1 MDQANRVAVVHNGT
15 ITNYNDIK
23 NELLAE
29 GVKFSSQTDTEV
41 IAQLI
46 GHLMGEGADCLTATR
61 MALSRLEG
69 TWGLCV
75 MARDE
80 PGKVIVAR
88 NGSPLC
94 IGYYVK

>member
-1 MDQANRVAVVHNGT
+1 MDMNQRVALVHNGT
-15 ITNYNDIK
+15 ITNYNEIK
-23 NELLAE
+23 QELITE

-46 GHLMGEGADCLTATR
+46 GHIMGEGADLLTATR
-61 MALSRLEG
+61 LALGRLEG

-80 PGKVIVAR
+80 PGKVVVAR

-94 IGYYVK
+94 IG

>member
-1 MDQANRVAVVHNGT
+1 MNGRVTLVHNGT
-15 ITNYNDIK
+15 FTNYMEIK
-23 NELLAE
+23 QELINE

-41 IAQLI
+41 AAQLI
-46 GHLMGEGADCLTATR
+46 GHLMGEGADLLTAVR
-61 MALSRLEG
+61 LALSRLEG

-80 PGKVIVAR
+80 PGKIVIAR

-94 IGYYVK
+94 IG